1 MPPFAVPATLYCTD
15 LRELTEAV
23 VRRTFASL
31 GVFPMNSNPPK
42 KSPVTAIN
50 DPQDFQLEDQ
60 IRVRAYELYEERGRE
75 DGHEL
80 EDWYRAKEQITIK
93 KFRTASA

>member
-1 MPPFAVPATLYCTD
+1 
-15 LRELTEAV
+15 
-23 VRRTFASL
+23 
-31 GVFPMNSNPPK
+31 MNSNPPK
-42 KSPVTAIN
+42 KSSVTAIN
-50 DPQDFQLEDQ
+50 DPQDLQLEDQ